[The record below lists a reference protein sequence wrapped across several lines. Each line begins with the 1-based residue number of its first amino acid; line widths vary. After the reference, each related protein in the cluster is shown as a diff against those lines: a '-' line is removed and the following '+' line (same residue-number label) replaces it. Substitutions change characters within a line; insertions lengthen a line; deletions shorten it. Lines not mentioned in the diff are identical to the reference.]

1 MPYSKSTQKDYG
13 DNPLQKKSGFKMK
26 YQGNNSAFPFKQS
39 PAKQFAGVVAQQNA
53 TRYQH
58 DAPDNR
64 PLNEEQ
70 ARVVNKT
77 QF

>member
-1 MPYSKSTQKDYG
+1 MP
-13 DNPLQKKSGFKMK
+13 KKHFGEKKTIAYKKVGFGMP
-26 YQGNNSAFPFKQS
+26 YQGNHSAFPFKES
-39 PAKQFAGVVAQQNA
+39 PTKQFGEVVAQQNA
-53 TRYQH
+53 SRYQH